1 MKDAIINPGG
11 EVSVSGMEP
20 RSQSA
25 VMKAV
30 PIHQGSRGCVRNMQ
44 MLAASGHISRKCA
57 IMKAAQNIL
66 RGEDF
71 ARSTVMLL
79 SMSPRDGSGLRY
91 SSPMLLLS

>member
-25 VMKAV
+25 VMRDV
-30 PIHQGSRGCVRNMQ
+30 PMYQGSKGCVKSMQ
-44 MLAASGHISRKCA
+44 MLRASGHISRKCA
-57 IMKAAQNIL
+57 IMKAAQNFL
-66 RGEDF
+66 KGEDF
-71 ARSTVMLL
+71 ARSMVMML
-79 SMSPRDGSGLRY
+79 STSPRDGSGLRC